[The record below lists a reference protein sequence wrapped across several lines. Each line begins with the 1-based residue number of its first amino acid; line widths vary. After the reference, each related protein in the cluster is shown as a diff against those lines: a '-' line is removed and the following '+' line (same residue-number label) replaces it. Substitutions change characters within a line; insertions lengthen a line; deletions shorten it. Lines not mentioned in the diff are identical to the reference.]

1 MKITI
6 TPSEDQTSQNHKYYG
21 VSIEHPE
28 DGVICRNAL
37 EMCVNALMAWGF
49 ERDCIMDA
57 MEQLER

>member
-6 TPSEDQTSQNHKYYG
+6 TPSEDQTDQKHKYYG
-21 VSIEHPE
+21 VTIEHPE

-49 ERDCIMDA
+49 HRDSIMDA
-57 MEQLER
+57 MEQFQP